1 MLFALPCY
9 STFRTVTFSEDS
21 EDKLRSFKRGGNSVI
36 SYFSIQI
43 VKKIATK
50 FSLEIMTEFCEN
62 LLKNQSQVD
71 PKSLKISPKWGPGG
85 ILGRPGALLGA
96 QEGSGS
102 IFD

>member
-21 EDKLRSFKRGGNSVI
+21 EDKLRPFKRGKFCHFLFFDSNCL
-36 SYFSIQI
+36 
-43 VKKIATK
+43 KIATK

>member
-21 EDKLRSFKRGGNSVI
+21 EDKLRPFKRGKFCHFFFFDSNCKKNRYKIFTGIHNRILRKSIKKSVP
-36 SYFSIQI
+36 SGS
-43 VKKIATK
+43 KI
-50 FSLEIMTEFCEN
+50 I
-62 LLKNQSQVD
+62 KNQSKMGSRRD
-71 PKSLKISPKWGPGG
+71 LGPS
-85 ILGRPGALLGA
+85 GALLGA

>member
-21 EDKLRSFKRGGNSVI
+21 EDKLRPFKRGKFCHFLFFYSNGL
-36 SYFSIQI
+36 
-43 VKKIATK
+43 KIATK
-50 FSLEIMTEFCEN
+50 ISLEIMTEFCEN

-96 QEGSGS
+96 HEGSGS

>member
-9 STFRTVTFSEDS
+9 STFRTVTFSGDS
-21 EDKLRSFKRGGNSVI
+21 EDKLRPFKRGK
-36 SYFSIQI
+36 FCQ
-43 VKKIATK
+43 IATK

>member
-21 EDKLRSFKRGGNSVI
+21 EDKLRPFKRGKFCHFLFFDSNCE
-36 SYFSIQI
+36 
-43 VKKIATK
+43 KITTK
-50 FSLEIMTEFCEN
+50 FSLEIMIEFCEN
-62 LLKNQSQVD
+62 LSKNQSQVH
-71 PKSLKISPKWGPGG
+71 PKSLRNSPKLGPGG

-96 QEGSGS
+96 QESSGS